1 MSLKLKGICSPHLTL
16 HVILNKQRTSGY
28 IFWILNCE
36 TSKSV
41 KQPKQPEEDWVNPSK
56 REGMD
61 GVFQGLAGLPEE
73 QPCQSKENSVLPNS
87 FTGIYILF
95 QIGFF
100 SSYFQKSDKMQSRNY
115 FLQALLRPLLMQNIK
130 FADNFFL
137 LQILF
142 RTILF
147 NFCLVEGAL

>member
-1 MSLKLKGICSPHLTL
+1 
-16 HVILNKQRTSGY
+16 
-28 IFWILNCE
+28 
-36 TSKSV
+36 
-41 KQPKQPEEDWVNPSK
+41 
-56 REGMD
+56 MD